1 MRNIWFMSDTH
12 FGHANII
19 KYSRT
24 QFDSVD
30 EMESTIIERW
40 NEKVSKQDLVYHLGD
55 FAWSA
60 KDAKRVRPKL
70 NGSIRLIVGNHDDIP
85 ALASAGLFQR
95 IQMWRQ
101 FSEIGVTASHVPMR
115 REQIRHGSLN
125 VHGHVHGNISGLESF
140 HFDVSAESVNYSPVH
155 FDEIADWANL
165 NRASA

>member
-30 EMESTIIERW
+30 EMESTIIESW
-40 NEKVSKQDLVYHLGD
+40 NEKVSSQDLVYHLGD

-115 REQIRHGSLN
+115 REQIRHGSMN
-125 VHGHVHGNISGLESF
+125 VHGHVHGNTNGLESF
-140 HFDVSAESVNYSPVH
+140 HFDVSAESLNYSPIH
-155 FDEIADWANL
+155 FDVIAEWANS
-165 NRASA
+165 NRISA